1 MINQSN
7 VMPAGTPD
15 PSGPIHT
22 SVVLQQ
28 LLDEAQSD
36 HVTLRWLMGRLRR
49 RSYGMIML
57 VLALIATVP
66 GVCIVAGLLLM
77 IPAFE
82 MISGQPAPRF
92 PRRIA
97 DHPLPTRRLAGL
109 LHRAIPVLKYLERM
123 AHPRWS
129 AMIETAKRPVG
140 AIVVT
145 LSTVMVIAPIPLT
158 NVVPA
163 VVIALISLA
172 YLEEDGLVLS
182 IGLFAA
188 FVVLIVAGV
197 AVWEMALGVKWL
209 SGD

>member
-1 MINQSN
+1 M
-7 VMPAGTPD
+7 AATPD
-15 PSGPIHT
+15 PRGPIHT

-28 LLDEAQSD
+28 LLDEAQGD
-36 HVTLRWLMGRLRR
+36 HVTLRWLMGRLRK

-92 PRRIA
+92 PRSIA
-97 DHPLPTRRLAGL
+97 DHPLPTRRLAAML
-109 LHRAIPVLKYLERM
+109 QRAIPVLKHLERM
-123 AHPRWS
+123 THPRWS

-145 LSTVMVIAPIPLT
+145 LSTVMVFAPIPLT

-163 VVIALISLA
+163 LVIALISLA

-188 FVVLIVAGV
+188 VIVLTVAVV
-197 AVWEMALGVKWL
+197 AVWETVLGIKWL
-209 SGD
+209 SGL